1 MNFNIQLTTDQISY
15 IGRCLGEKP
24 YHEVVAM
31 INSIQTQVDQ
41 QLVAQQAAQQAPQ
54 EATPKAKK

>member
-1 MNFNIQLTTDQISY
+1 MNFNIQLTADQISY

-24 YHEVVAM
+24 YHEVVAI

-41 QLVAQQAAQQAPQ
+41 QLTATQQPAEPQ
-54 EATPKAKK
+54 PKSKK